1 MECERRRSQ
10 GILDLDMNSWLMET
24 PSSEIG
30 KATGGADMEGKLKY
44 LGLDVANFRCPSDI

>member
-1 MECERRRSQ
+1 
-10 GILDLDMNSWLMET
+10 MNSWLMET

-30 KATGGADMEGKLKY
+30 KAIGGADMEGKLKY